1 MKLLLSLICIL
12 SVHSCVITQKV
23 IDCPKDSEIEEL
35 VELLSDNEFTIDYN
49 YSPKLIVNGKNALK
63 VLTKGEPVSC
73 YLLNNLIKGEKVKIS
88 HIILSEIYS
97 NPDDLSFSV
106 DYIWNNENIE
116 SEVYTYNGL
125 KWTEDKISQ
134 DSLDEIVNQWRR
146 QLE

>member
-12 SVHSCVITQKV
+12 SVHSCLITQEV
-23 IDCPKDSEIEEL
+23 IDCPKSSEIEEL
-35 VELLSDNEFTIDYN
+35 VELLSDNEFTIDYT
-49 YSPKLIVNGKNALK
+49 YSPKLVVNGKNALK
-63 VLTKGEPVSC
+63 VISKGEPASC
-73 YLLNNLIKGEKVKIS
+73 YLLNNLIKGKKVKIS
-88 HIILSEIYS
+88 HIILSEIHS
-97 NPDDLSFSV
+97 KPDELYFSV

-134 DSLDEIVNQWRR
+134 DSLDEIVKQWRR